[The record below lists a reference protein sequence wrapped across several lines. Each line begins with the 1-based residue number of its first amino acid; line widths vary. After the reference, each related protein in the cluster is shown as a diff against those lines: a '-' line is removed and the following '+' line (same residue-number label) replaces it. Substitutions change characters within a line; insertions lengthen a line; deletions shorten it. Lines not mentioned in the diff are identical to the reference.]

1 LAEALGWPFETKRL
15 TYRRLG
21 RVLDLARGTTLRGI
35 DLRRSSPLQA
45 PWPDLVIS
53 ASMRNEPVCRWIQE
67 QSGQRAA
74 SAHVGKPWARTAGY
88 DLTVTTPELPLPQH
102 SNVLHNPARLHRVL
116 PQTRAAEA
124 RAWEPRLTGLTRPFI
139 AVLVGGCAGPFA
151 LDRAK
156 AERLGREASAMARKQ
171 GGSLLLTTS
180 GRTSRAATE
189 GLRTSIDVPHRLFQ
203 CGRMWGES
211 PSFASLALADSIVVT
226 CDSASMLAEACAT
239 RRPVYL
245 FDLARDDSA
254 VDTPPPLRSAGRRLV
269 AWGRRCNPDRLRAF
283 L

>member
-1 LAEALGWPFETKRL
+1 
-15 TYRRLG
+15 
-21 RVLDLARGTTLRGI
+21 
-35 DLRRSSPLQA
+35 
-45 PWPDLVIS
+45 
-53 ASMRNEPVCRWIQE
+53 
-67 QSGQRAA
+67 
-74 SAHVGKPWARTAGY
+74 
-88 DLTVTTPELPLPQH
+88 
-102 SNVLHNPARLHRVL
+102 
-116 PQTRAAEA
+116 A
-124 RAWEPRLTGLTRPFI
+124 RAWEPRLTGLPRPFI

-203 CGRMWGES
+203 WRPMAREN
-211 PSFASLALADSIVVT
+211 PYFAFLALADSIVVT

-283 L
+283 LYRQVLVRLGSIARARDSEAVWRGQPLPHRPLPPPLDEMPRTLARVRALLAQPRQGRVAASRAGSIS